1 MTTADHNQDAQTR
14 SNPNTG
20 PAPRK
25 QETLLTQIIRRII
38 RSIWK

>member
-1 MTTADHNQDAQTR
+1 MTTADHNQDAQAR
-14 SNPNTG
+14 GNPNNR

-25 QETLLTQIIRRII
+25 KETLLTYIIRRII